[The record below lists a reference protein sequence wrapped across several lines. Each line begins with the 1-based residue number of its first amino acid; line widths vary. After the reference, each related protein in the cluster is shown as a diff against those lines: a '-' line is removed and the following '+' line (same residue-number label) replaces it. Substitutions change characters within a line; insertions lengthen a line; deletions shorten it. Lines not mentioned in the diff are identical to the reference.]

1 MIRKSIWMCKMPT
14 ILIAN
19 ISKSIMEIIKL
30 NNSIRVNFL
39 LMEAS

>member
-1 MIRKSIWMCKMPT
+1 MPT